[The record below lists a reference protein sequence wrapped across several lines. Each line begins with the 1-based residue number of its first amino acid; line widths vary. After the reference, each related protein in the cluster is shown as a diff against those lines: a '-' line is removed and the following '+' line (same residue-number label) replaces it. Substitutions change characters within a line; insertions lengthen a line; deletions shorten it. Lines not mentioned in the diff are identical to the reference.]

1 MTRSEHV
8 RDHVRDRARNPQP
21 THRRARRLPRGGRL
35 TALAAALAGAA
46 TLLCATPSSAA
57 ATGVPFYSQQLANDC
72 EAASL
77 RMVLA
82 ARGVQ
87 VGDQAVLARIGVD
100 RVHYQVGVSGPL
112 SGDPYRAFVGDPNG
126 SEAAGTGY
134 GVYYPPVAQAARSYG
149 LSVVQAGQG
158 VSPSQVRAQ
167 VAAGHPAIVWVNYGW
182 RDVAAGSYTAYDG
195 RQVLYAGPAEHTV
208 VVSAVRDGQLLI
220 DDPNRGESWISEAT
234 FDAGYA
240 TYQDMAVIVQ

>member
-1 MTRSEHV
+1 MTRSQYIREYPG
-8 RDHVRDRARNPQP
+8 NPQP
-21 THRRARRLPRGGRL
+21 TRRRFRRLPRGGRL
-35 TALAAALAGAA
+35 TALAVALAGAV
-46 TLLCATPSSAA
+46 TLVCPTPAGAA
-57 ATGVPFYSQQLANDC
+57 ATGVSLLSQQLGNDC

-87 VGDQAVLARIGVD
+87 VGDQAVLAQIGVD
-100 RVHYQVGVSGPL
+100 QVHNQVGVSGPL

-126 SEAAGTGY
+126 SEAAGTGF

-149 LSVVQAGQG
+149 LSVMQAGQG
-158 VSPSQVRAQ
+158 ISPSQLRAQ
-167 VAAGHPAIVWVNYGW
+167 VAAGHPAIVWADYGW

-195 RQVLYAGPAEHTV
+195 RQVLYAGPSEHTV
-208 VVSAVRDGQLLI
+208 VVSAVGDGQLLI

-240 TYQDMAVIVQ
+240 TYQDMAVIVS